1 MNGYDIYVIG
11 IYYGYNGYSNLTAL
25 VGRDSFLSA
34 RSADFGP
41 FSSFFFGVFSM
52 VHLIFRFF

>member
-1 MNGYDIYVIG
+1 MAIMG
-11 IYYGYNGYSNLTAL
+11 NLTAL

-41 FSSFFFGVFSM
+41 FSSFFWC
-52 VHLIFRFF
+52 I

>member
-1 MNGYDIYVIG
+1 MAIMG
-11 IYYGYNGYSNLTAL
+11 NLTAL

-41 FSSFFFGVFSM
+41 FSSFFLVYL
-52 VHLIFRFF
+52 V